1 MNVVDKL
8 IDETS
13 ANKSALQTLNE
24 MIDGESP
31 ETKSMK
37 NLIVFLRRCIDV
49 IEFMKI
55 ISFDGDQDLFQ

>member
-24 MIDGESP
+24 MIDGEST

-37 NLIVFLRRCIDV
+37 
-49 IEFMKI
+49 EK
-55 ISFDGDQDLFQ
+55 